1 MPSVIFLV
9 FRRMRSPLI
18 LLIVVYALSVLG
30 FSLIPGVDAQ
40 GAPAAP
46 MSFFHAFYFVSY
58 TATTIGFGELPVA
71 FSEAQRMWTTVT
83 IYLSVIGWSYVIFK
97 LFAIAQDSGFQQ
109 AVASARFERRVRRL
123 AEPFYLICG
132 CGETGGLLLRALDRM
147 NLRCVVV
154 DLSQA
159 RIDELDLEDLGSD
172 AITLAGDVR
181 SPQLLEMAGLTH
193 RHCRAVITL
202 TDDDRANLAVCASAS
217 LLNPQLPVIARVQ
230 SNAIAAN
237 MASFG
242 IRHRINPFEKFADYL
257 RLAIQKPGSYRL
269 MDWLLALPGTQL
281 RRVDTLPRGHWLI
294 CGHGRFGSAVEERLG
309 EEGTSLRIIEPA
321 APPEAGAHVL
331 RGIGTEARVLEQAG
345 LRDAAGVVI
354 GTNDDVTNLAI
365 AVTAREL
372 NPRAFLVVRQNLVAN
387 RRLFEGIDADILMVP
402 SEIIAHEC
410 FALLTSPMLDRFLDL
425 VHAQS
430 DDWASALIARLRG
443 IAGERAPHLWSIRI
457 DAEQAP
463 AMLARIGRPDGLTSL
478 GEVMRDPLDRE
489 QSLRL
494 VALLR
499 IRHDGQADPLP
510 ASDTTLRAG
519 DEILFAGTRT
529 ARARLELTMR
539 NANELNYVCTGIDR
553 RGGWLGQRLA
563 TMIKAPTVRKSSH

>member
-1 MPSVIFLV
+1 M
-9 FRRMRSPLI
+9 
-18 LLIVVYALSVLG
+18 
-30 FSLIPGVDAQ
+30 
-40 GAPAAP
+40 
-46 MSFFHAFYFVSY
+46 
-58 TATTIGFGELPVA
+58 
-71 FSEAQRMWTTVT
+71 
-83 IYLSVIGWSYVIFK
+83 
-97 LFAIAQDSGFQQ
+97 
-109 AVASARFERRVRRL
+109 
-123 AEPFYLICG
+123 
-132 CGETGGLLLRALDRM
+132 
-147 NLRCVVV
+147 
-154 DLSQA
+154 
-159 RIDELDLEDLGSD
+159 
-172 AITLAGDVR
+172 
-181 SPQLLEMAGLTH
+181 
-193 RHCRAVITL
+193 
-202 TDDDRANLAVCASAS
+202 
-217 LLNPQLPVIARVQ
+217 
-230 SNAIAAN
+230 
-237 MASFG
+237 
-242 IRHRINPFEKFADYL
+242 
-257 RLAIQKPGSYRL
+257 
-269 MDWLLALPGTQL
+269 
-281 RRVDTLPRGHWLI
+281 
-294 CGHGRFGSAVEERLG
+294 
-309 EEGTSLRIIEPA
+309 
-321 APPEAGAHVL
+321 L

-345 LRDAAGVVI
+345 LRDAAGVVV

-402 SEIIAHEC
+402 SQIIAHEC

-457 DAEQAP
+457 DVEQAP
-463 AMLARIGRPDGLTSL
+463 AVLARIGRPDGDTSL

-539 NANELNYVCTGIDR
+539 NANELDYVCTGVDR